1 MNEIKFIP
9 IGTMKMGNKQKAKKF
24 KELAIFSRKCFLIGV
39 PAAYAFGLLC
49 GLLL

>member
-1 MNEIKFIP
+1 MDEIKFTP
-9 IGTMKMGNKQKAKKF
+9 IGVMKMGNKQKAKEF
-24 KELAIFSRKCFLIGV
+24 KELALFARKCFLIGV